1 MFWWYLVESAAAS
14 EAMHAATMQ
23 LRCFFSQFALRVE
36 VAVNLLLPCMVCSR
50 RSGTWQPP
58 PESGPQDAQ
67 EFRVSV

>member
-14 EAMHAATMQ
+14 EAMMAMHAV
-23 LRCFFSQFALRVE
+23 RCKHFLQMFSELSIE

-58 PESGPQDAQ
+58 PESGAQD
-67 EFRVSV
+67 SP